1 MPASEEDPGCILD
14 DAPFLILP
22 MQTAAQSCLY
32 SDAELTGEQVEAAP
46 DPRRAREVRSRS
58 RPPEQMIRELAF
70 DLWLKDGCQHGKA
83 VEHWYRALGQLAEFR
98 RQPTMI
104 AEERAS
110 DWVRRARAFDCF

>member
-1 MPASEEDPGCILD
+1 M
-14 DAPFLILP
+14 LP
-22 MQTAAQSCLY
+22 MQTAAQVGLF
-32 SDAELTGEQVEAAP
+32 SDAEPISEQVEAAP
-46 DPRRAREVRSRS
+46 ESRRARETRSRS
-58 RPPEQMIRELAF
+58 RSPEQMIREMAF
-70 DLWLKDGCQHGKA
+70 ELWLKDGCQHGKA